1 MDNYPRVM
9 EHIRSAPAKWFG
21 LETQDDKDIWCYIIA
36 AAGQFEDW
44 AAYLLWEH
52 DGRPGQVEQYR
63 DRATL
68 GALHTRLEQLAL
80 LEPYVLQT
88 LKEVNALRN
97 AVAHRHGTYG
107 VTEPETPQGR
117 PMGMYRNTQIF
128 REPHG
133 L

>member
-1 MDNYPRVM
+1 
-9 EHIRSAPAKWFG
+9 
-21 LETQDDKDIWCYIIA
+21 
-36 AAGQFEDW
+36 
-44 AAYLLWEH
+44 
-52 DGRPGQVEQYR
+52 
-63 DRATL
+63 
-68 GALHTRLEQLAL
+68 
-80 LEPYVLQT
+80 VLQT

-133 L
+133 LQALVEDVLDATSTLIGAAHRFKMRNDLRANP